1 MSDVYHVFGLSSIL
15 SLSLSFMYYQGVG
28 GRRLLA
34 NIVPLLVIG
43 HLSGPLHLAA
53 SWSSPDDDKDDYQGK
68 GANDIMN
75 QALHVS
81 YPLLLVRC

>member
-1 MSDVYHVFGLSSIL
+1 MSDVYHMFGLSSIL

-43 HLSGPLHLAA
+43 HLSIGDRPPQCTLAPCRQLVI
-53 SWSSPDDDKDDYQGK
+53 PDDDKDDFRGK
-68 GANDIMN
+68 VQMI
-75 QALHVS
+75 
-81 YPLLLVRC
+81 